1 MPPRRAS
8 TSPSTVERMANRMS
22 SPDQSPA
29 RLVDA
34 LVASTEAVVQALES
48 GAADLE
54 AALDAREEAI
64 LALSRALEPISSE
77 LQEQIRS
84 ASLRGL
90 AAKVRLQDHREEL
103 LRELTSN
110 QESLLRIQQFA
121 QSEEKGNIFTLEA

>member
-1 MPPRRAS
+1 
-8 TSPSTVERMANRMS
+8 MANRMS